1 MEKFPKLENNQ
12 VAVLTADGATGHIL
26 NTSGFISVD
35 GSGDEIYH
43 VFVDIEAARQFIK
56 RASLINDKI
65 EYVVYGKNEE
75 VLEFIE
81 ATHWK

>member
-12 VAVLTADGATGHIL
+12 VAVLTVDGATGHIL
-26 NTSGFISVD
+26 NTSCSISID
-35 GSGDEIYH
+35 GSGDAIFH
-43 VFVDIEAARQFIK
+43 VFVDIEAARQFVK
-56 RASLINDKI
+56 GASLINDKI